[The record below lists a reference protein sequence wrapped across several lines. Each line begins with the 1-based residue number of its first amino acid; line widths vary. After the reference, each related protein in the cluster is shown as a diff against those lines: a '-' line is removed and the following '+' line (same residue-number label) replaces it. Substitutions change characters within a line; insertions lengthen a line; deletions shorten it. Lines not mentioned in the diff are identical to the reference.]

1 MFCNKCGKQLPDNAV
16 FCNKCGT
23 KLYKGAANEQPDSL
37 AETKY
42 QAVAA
47 ATAEAENPLMFEIT
61 NSKTDVTKE
70 SLENNVSSS
79 VTPYSAAV
87 SQFEETVSQTIV
99 EPVRE
104 VTEQIQSPV
113 EPIKESIIQ
122 SQESQENFIRYV
134 DNYIKTNTGFN
145 SAFELLNSK
154 PKANFAWL
162 SYGISAA
169 VALVLS
175 VISILNG
182 NGIWVIPFL
191 LALSVLPGYL
201 AAVISGGVVSK
212 LKLISKYTLKLK
224 GQADS
229 EELKTFLDSH
239 LSYLKPYFGEWGD
252 VETTGF
258 GIKGSIQAAAVNAAA
273 NASHESNIG
282 SYFGADQKIL
292 IQVGVRPDLNGDPGY
307 TICAFSA
314 GGERIGSYF
323 IASHKCIIKT
333 APILQAALKYYFM
346 WKNGDAFNTSNGT
359 YIEQGS
365 SFVQA
370 AVQASEKNYHTAPA
384 QNFYISAEKS
394 CNSARKNT
402 FLKRFFVSAGIFAV
416 VAVIFIIFVIKAPE
430 FGLPA
435 AKETAKT
442 TAAGNFDASSDVGEL
457 SVIINGESYD
467 IQNTI
472 KLDLIKTALS
482 DSDVEN
488 IGKLVNL
495 TNLTLN
501 LYQINDITPLQNLT
515 NLTSLYLDFD
525 NKSLDITPLSN
536 LTNLTELWLYCD
548 NNSVDITPLANLTN
562 LTSLILDSN
571 NINDITLLVNLTNLT
586 SLDLSDN
593 NISDISPL
601 ANLTNITSLSLAFNN
616 ISDITP
622 LVNLTKLTSL
632 DLSSNYFSNISPLG
646 SLTILTS
653 LSLANNKISDLTP
666 YAKLLASLNNLT
678 SLNLNYN
685 IISDLT
691 PLTIL
696 TGLTSLSLETNNISD
711 ITPLSNLTNLTS
723 LSLDFNEISDIASL
737 TSLNNLTSLS
747 LLFTDIN
754 DITPLAKLT
763 NLQKLSCNNI
773 SDQDL
778 LWLESKLPNCNISKF
793 RQF

>member
-1 MFCNKCGKQLPDNAV
+1 MFCYKCGKQLPDNAV

-37 AETKY
+37 AETKE

-47 ATAEAENPLMFEIT
+47 VTAEAESPLMSEIT
-61 NSKTDVTKE
+61 NTKTDVTKE
-70 SLENNVSSS
+70 SLDNDVSSS
-79 VTPYSAAV
+79 VTPHSAAV
-87 SQFEETVSQTIV
+87 PQFEETVSQTIV

-104 VTEQIQSPV
+104 VTEQPQSS
-113 EPIKESIIQ
+113 IKESIIQ

-212 LKLISKYTLKLK
+212 LKLISKYTIRLK

-229 EELKTFLDSH
+229 EELKTFLDNH
-239 LSYLKPYFGEWGD
+239 LSYLKPYFGAWGD

-292 IQVGVRPDLNGDPGY
+292 IQIGVRPDLNGDPGY

-346 WKNGDAFNTSNGT
+346 WKNGDAIGSPNNT

-370 AVQASEKNYHTAPA
+370 SEKNYHPAPA
-384 QNFYISAEKS
+384 QNVYISAEKS
-394 CNSARKNT
+394 CDSARKNT
-402 FLKRFFVSAGIFAV
+402 FLKRFFVSAGILAV

-430 FGLPA
+430 FGIPA

-442 TAAGNFDASSDVGEL
+442 TAAGNFDVSSDADVLYANLQNKAQIISE
-457 SVIINGESYD
+457 STNIVIAAECATID
-467 IQNTI
+467 IQSVGKFYKNIHFVGVKNYSQLKISSSTG
-472 KLDLIKTALS
+472 KT
-482 DSDVEN
+482 VEVSSTVPKED
-488 IGKLVNL
+488 ISSI
-495 TNLTLN
+495 TNYDDRVCML
-501 LYQINDITPLQNLT
+501 
-515 NLTSLYLDFD
+515 
-525 NKSLDITPLSN
+525 
-536 LTNLTELWLYCD
+536 
-548 NNSVDITPLANLTN
+548 LANELFADLPSNCAFYVSVTN
-562 LTSLILDSN
+562 GAVDGVVYAEDPDYSN
-571 NINDITLLVNLTNLT
+571 NIAALT
-586 SLDLSDN
+586 SDPDGYVRDKDFENAYLSV
-593 NISDISPL
+593 P
-601 ANLTNITSLSLAFNN
+601 
-616 ISDITP
+616 
-622 LVNLTKLTSL
+622 
-632 DLSSNYFSNISPLG
+632 SNG
-646 SLTILTS
+646 
-653 LSLANNKISDLTP
+653 A
-666 YAKLLASLNNLT
+666 AVG
-678 SLNLNYN
+678 
-685 IISDLT
+685 
-691 PLTIL
+691 L
-696 TGLTSLSLETNNISD
+696 TGK
-711 ITPLSNLTNLTS
+711 
-723 LSLDFNEISDIASL
+723 FV
-737 TSLNNLTSLS
+737 
-747 LLFTDIN
+747 
-754 DITPLAKLT
+754 
-763 NLQKLSCNNI
+763 
-773 SDQDL
+773 
-778 LWLESKLPNCNISKF
+778 PNS
-793 RQF
+793 

>member
-1 MFCNKCGKQLPDNAV
+1 MFCYKCGKQLPDNAV

-23 KLYKGAANEQPDSL
+23 KLYKGTANEQSDSL
-37 AETKY
+37 AETKD

-47 ATAEAENPLMFEIT
+47 ATAEAENPLMSEIT
-61 NSKTDVTKE
+61 NTKTDVTKE

-79 VTPYSAAV
+79 VTPHSVAV
-87 SQFEETVSQTIV
+87 PQFEETVSQTTV
-99 EPVRE
+99 DPFRE

-212 LKLISKYTLKLK
+212 LKLISKYTIKLK

-282 SYFGADQKIL
+282 SYFSADQRIL
-292 IQVGVRPDLNGDPGY
+292 IQIGVRPDLNGDPGY

-323 IASHKCIIKT
+323 IASYKCIIKT

-346 WKNGDAFNTSNGT
+346 WKNGDAIGKSNGT

-370 AVQASEKNYHTAPA
+370 SEKNYHLAPA
-384 QNFYISAEKS
+384 QNVYISAEKS
-394 CNSARKNT
+394 CDSARKNT
-402 FLKRFFVSAGIFAV
+402 FLKRFFVSAGILAV

-430 FGLPA
+430 FGIPA

-442 TAAGNFDASSDVGEL
+442 TAAGNSDASSDIEVLYAGLQNTAQIISESTNIVIAAECATNDIQSVGEFYNN
-457 SVIINGESYD
+457 INFVGVKNYSGLKITSSTGQTVAVSSTVSKEDVSSITNYD
-467 IQNTI
+467 EKACMLLAN
-472 KLDLIKTALS
+472 
-482 DSDVEN
+482 
-488 IGKLVNL
+488 
-495 TNLTLN
+495 
-501 LYQINDITPLQNLT
+501 
-515 NLTSLYLDFD
+515 
-525 NKSLDITPLSN
+525 
-536 LTNLTELWLYCD
+536 EL
-548 NNSVDITPLANLTN
+548 LANLPSNCAFYVSVTHCAVDGVVY
-562 LTSLILDSN
+562 TEDPAYSN
-571 NINDITLLVNLTNLT
+571 NIAALTADPDGYVRDKDFENAY
-586 SLDLSDN
+586 LSA
-593 NISDISPL
+593 P
-601 ANLTNITSLSLAFNN
+601 TNGAA
-616 ISDITP
+616 
-622 LVNLTKLTSL
+622 V
-632 DLSSNYFSNISPLG
+632 G
-646 SLTILTS
+646 
-653 LSLANNKISDLTP
+653 
-666 YAKLLASLNNLT
+666 
-678 SLNLNYN
+678 
-685 IISDLT
+685 
-691 PLTIL
+691 L
-696 TGLTSLSLETNNISD
+696 TGK
-711 ITPLSNLTNLTS
+711 
-723 LSLDFNEISDIASL
+723 FV
-737 TSLNNLTSLS
+737 
-747 LLFTDIN
+747 
-754 DITPLAKLT
+754 
-763 NLQKLSCNNI
+763 
-773 SDQDL
+773 
-778 LWLESKLPNCNISKF
+778 PNS
-793 RQF
+793 

>member
-1 MFCNKCGKQLPDNAV
+1 MFCYKCGKQLPDNAV

-37 AETKY
+37 AETKE

-47 ATAEAENPLMFEIT
+47 VTAEAESPLMSEIT
-61 NSKTDVTKE
+61 NTKTDVTKE
-70 SLENNVSSS
+70 SLDNDVSSS
-79 VTPYSAAV
+79 VTPHSAAV
-87 SQFEETVSQTIV
+87 PQFEETVSQTIV

-104 VTEQIQSPV
+104 VTEQPQSS
-113 EPIKESIIQ
+113 IKESIIQ

-212 LKLISKYTLKLK
+212 LKLISKYTIKLK

-229 EELKTFLDSH
+229 EELKTFLDNH
-239 LSYLKPYFGEWGD
+239 LSYLKPYFGAWGD
-252 VETTGF
+252 VETRGF

-292 IQVGVRPDLNGDPGY
+292 IQIGVRPDLNGDPGY

-346 WKNGDAFNTSNGT
+346 WKNGDAIGKSNGT

-370 AVQASEKNYHTAPA
+370 SEKNYHLAPA
-384 QNFYISAEKS
+384 QNVYISAEKS
-394 CNSARKNT
+394 CDSARKNT
-402 FLKRFFVSAGIFAV
+402 FLKRFFVSAGILAV

-430 FGLPA
+430 FGIPT

-442 TAAGNFDASSDVGEL
+442 TAAGNFDVSSDADVLYANLQNKAQIISE
-457 SVIINGESYD
+457 STNIVIAAECATID
-467 IQNTI
+467 IQSVGKFYKNIHFVGVKNYSQLKISSSTG
-472 KLDLIKTALS
+472 KT
-482 DSDVEN
+482 VEVSSTVPKED
-488 IGKLVNL
+488 ISSI
-495 TNLTLN
+495 TNYDERVCML
-501 LYQINDITPLQNLT
+501 
-515 NLTSLYLDFD
+515 
-525 NKSLDITPLSN
+525 
-536 LTNLTELWLYCD
+536 
-548 NNSVDITPLANLTN
+548 LANELFADLPSNCAFYVSVTN
-562 LTSLILDSN
+562 GAVDGVVYTEDPDYSN
-571 NINDITLLVNLTNLT
+571 NIAALT
-586 SLDLSDN
+586 SDPDGYVRDKDFENAYLSV
-593 NISDISPL
+593 P
-601 ANLTNITSLSLAFNN
+601 
-616 ISDITP
+616 
-622 LVNLTKLTSL
+622 
-632 DLSSNYFSNISPLG
+632 SNG
-646 SLTILTS
+646 
-653 LSLANNKISDLTP
+653 A
-666 YAKLLASLNNLT
+666 AVG
-678 SLNLNYN
+678 
-685 IISDLT
+685 
-691 PLTIL
+691 L
-696 TGLTSLSLETNNISD
+696 TGK
-711 ITPLSNLTNLTS
+711 
-723 LSLDFNEISDIASL
+723 FV
-737 TSLNNLTSLS
+737 
-747 LLFTDIN
+747 
-754 DITPLAKLT
+754 
-763 NLQKLSCNNI
+763 
-773 SDQDL
+773 
-778 LWLESKLPNCNISKF
+778 PNS
-793 RQF
+793 